1 MLKVAEYLV
10 TEPYGGVE
18 QDDFLNTCI
27 KMKTLLTPRE
37 LLEKIHKIEAMAGRE
52 RIIRWGPRTLD
63 IDILMYDDEVCED
76 EDLLIPH
83 IQMHKR
89 EFVLNPLSEIAPY
102 KLHPVLKKTVVQM
115 RDELNE

>member
-1 MLKVAEYLV
+1 
-10 TEPYGGVE
+10 
-18 QDDFLNTCI
+18 
-27 KMKTLLTPRE
+27 
-37 LLEKIHKIEAMAGRE
+37 
-52 RIIRWGPRTLD
+52 
-63 IDILMYDDEVCED
+63 MYDDEVCED